1 MEHEESKSSPRDD
14 SPETEAPSLSPSVSR
29 REFLRTAGLL
39 GAGLAIGGR
48 AAAQGGGANG
58 GDQASQGGSPQQGG
72 MTPGGGTQ
80 QSDPAGIEE
89 SAPSRSSRRTTG
101 ALGSSGKGPMAP
113 KAVLDGPAAGEGDIP
128 TRPLGKTG
136 LTVSALGLGGHHL
149 GDADS
154 VNEAMNIVHEAVDVG
169 VTFFDN
175 CWEYHNGKSEDW
187 MGRALAGGRR
197 EKVVLMSKVCTH
209 GRTRQLAMKMLEE
222 SLRRLQTDHL
232 DVWQVHAVTY
242 DNDPELAYAKG
253 GVLEAFDQAKQQGKV
268 RFVGYTGHKD
278 PGIHLKML
286 QMGYPFDTCQFP
298 LNPFDYSFFS
308 FERQLLPA
316 LNQKGVAPLGM
327 KSMSGGGEAI
337 KHGLVTAEELLRYA
351 MSLPVATT
359 ISGMDSLDVLHQ
371 NLRVARGFRPMTDA
385 EMQEL
390 RARCAPTSA
399 DGRYEPY
406 KVTIHYDNPM
416 TRMPHGFPLDMTV
429 KEVSDMLERGIGI
442 PGDAL
447 LTGTM

>member
-1 MEHEESKSSPRDD
+1 MNLDETTPDASPNA
-14 SPETEAPSLSPSVSR
+14 PETNAERLSR
-29 REFLRTAGLL
+29 RQFLTTAGLL
-39 GAGLAIGGR
+39 GVGLAVAGR
-48 AAAQGGGANG
+48 AAAQGGNAS
-58 GDQASQGGSPQQGG
+58 GDGMPGDPMSAGQQGG
-72 MTPGGGTQ
+72 QQGGQPPSSPPSGTQ
-80 QSDPAGIEE
+80 DNG
-89 SAPSRSSRRTTG
+89 PSQNSRKTTG
-101 ALGSSGKGPMAP
+101 ALGNTSKGPSAP
-113 KAVLDGPAAGEGDIP
+113 KAVLEGPAAGEGEIP
-128 TRPLGKTG
+128 RRPLGKTG

-149 GDADS
+149 GDVDS

-187 MGRALAGGRR
+187 MGRALANGRR

-232 DVWQVHAVTY
+232 DVWQIHAITY

-253 GVLEAFDQAKQQGKV
+253 GVLEAFEQAKQQGKV
-268 RFVGYTGHKD
+268 RHVGFTGHKD
-278 PGIHLKML
+278 PGIHLKMIE
-286 QMGYPFDTCQFP
+286 MGYPFDTTQLP
-298 LNPFDYSFFS
+298 LNPFDAGFFS
-308 FERQLLPA
+308 FERQVLPV
-316 LNQKGVAPLGM
+316 LNQRGIAPLGM
-327 KSMSGGGEAI
+327 KSMNGGGEAI

-359 ISGMDSLDVLHQ
+359 IAGMDSLDVLHQ
-371 NLRVARGFRPMTDA
+371 NLRVARGFKPMTDG

-390 RARCAPTSA
+390 RTRCAPTAA

-406 KVTIHYDNPM
+406 KVSIRYDNPM
-416 TRMPHGFPLDMTV
+416 TRQPHGFPQDPMNKEIIDM
-429 KEVSDMLERGIGI
+429 MERGVGI

-447 LTGTM
+447 LTGTP